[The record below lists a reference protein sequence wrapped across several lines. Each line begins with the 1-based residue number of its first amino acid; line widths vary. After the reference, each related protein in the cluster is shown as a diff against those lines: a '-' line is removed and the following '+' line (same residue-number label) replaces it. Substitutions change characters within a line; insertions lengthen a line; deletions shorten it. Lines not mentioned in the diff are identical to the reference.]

1 MAESIAEMFFL
12 VAVDDIG
19 GRPRART
26 DLLHSGV
33 AGGVFAD
40 LALRRFIRVNDTGLV
55 RPTSATGCDAAGSAA
70 AHVVEAVAQQ
80 GRTCSVRHW
89 IEEIGPAVFELVSQQ
104 LADAGVIRRE
114 QAGGLRRHEIY
125 PPADL
130 IAAAT
135 PRLEL
140 ARMLRDPRQFTLVF
154 VSPPSWST
162 SPASPARS
170 PPTGAGRPS
179 GRSWGSSPTTCRA
192 TCGGSPPV
200 SVPRHPAAPSCR
212 NDGTAVSKC
221 PAPATV
227 RDGGRHR
234 FHEQ

>member
-12 VAVDDIG
+12 VAGDDIG

-89 IEEIGPAVFELVSQQ
+89 IEEIGPAVFELVAQQ

-114 QAGGLRRHEIY
+114 WVGGLRRHEIY

-130 IAAAT
+130 VAAAT

-140 ARMLRDPRQFTLVF
+140 ARMLRDPRRFTLVCGIVAVLVDVAGLGGTF
-154 VSPPSWST
+154 SADRSRAVVREIMVELADNLPGDLQAIT
-162 SPASPARS
+162 HGVRTAASR
-170 PPTGAGRPS
+170 
-179 GRSWGSSPTTCRA
+179 RA
-192 TCGGSPPV
+192 VLP
-200 SVPRHPAAPSCR
+200 
-212 NDGTAVSKC
+212 
-221 PAPATV
+221 
-227 RDGGRHR
+227 
-234 FHEQ
+234 Q